1 MIMYAN
7 SGQKFYNEM
16 KMEMDPI
23 EGIIFDAEYQL
34 WFDKYKLQK
43 AETECERLAIMEDIA
58 IQEKRLKEAIIN
70 KKLKE
75 IEEDFV

>member
-1 MIMYAN
+1 MYAN

-23 EGIIFDAEYQL
+23 EVTIFDAEYQI
-34 WFDKYKLQK
+34 WIDKLKLEK
-43 AETECERLAIMEDIA
+43 AETECERLAIKEDMA

-70 KKLKE
+70 KKIRD
-75 IEEDFV
+75 IEQDFV